1 MPKDGVISISHKDIL
16 RIEEITRFVRIA
28 AKEGIKTVR
37 LTGGEPLV
45 RKGIVDLVH
54 EISEIPGIENIAMTT
69 NGALLPKYAKDLK
82 EAGLSRVNISLD
94 SLDPEKFNMVTRCG
108 KLQDVFDGIDA
119 AFEVGFDPIKINVV
133 AIRGL
138 EQNFFEFAAM
148 SVDKPL
154 HVRFIE
160 YMPVGHSAGLEGC
173 GWGAEDVISAEE
185 IIEKINATADENSV
199 PRILPLSDMFK
210 PEGAGPARYY
220 SFPAAEGT
228 VGFISAMS
236 NHFCKTCNRMRLTAD
251 GKLRPCL
258 FSDLEFDIRKALR
271 ENTNDDEVVRKVLR
285 EALNNKPDAHHNQEG
300 TARNMSQIGG

>member
-1 MPKDGVISISHKDIL
+1 MPEKGIINIQHKDVL
-16 RIEEITRFVRIA
+16 RIEEITRFVKIA
-28 AKEGIKTVR
+28 AKEGVKNVR

-45 RKGIVDLVH
+45 RKGVIDLIH
-54 EISEIPGIENIAMTT
+54 EISEIPEIENISMTT
-69 NGALLPKYAKDLK
+69 NGALLPRYAQELKD
-82 EAGLSRVNISLD
+82 AGLSRINISLD
-94 SLDPEKFNMVTRCG
+94 TLDPEKFKMVTRCG
-108 KLQDVFDGIDA
+108 NLQEALDGIDA

-138 EQNFFEFAAM
+138 EQDFFEFATM
-148 SVDKPL
+148 SVKKPL

-173 GWGAEDVISAEE
+173 GWGLDDVIPAEE
-185 IIEKINATADENSV
+185 IIEKINATADANSI
-199 PRILPLSDMFK
+199 PRILPLGDALK
-210 PEGAGPARYY
+210 PQGSGPARYY

-228 VGFISAMS
+228 IGFISAMS

-258 FSDLEFDIRKALR
+258 FSDLEFDIRSALR
-271 ENTNDDEVVRKVLR
+271 ENEDDDESVRKVLR
-285 EALNNKPDAHHNQEG
+285 EALTNKPDAHHNQEG